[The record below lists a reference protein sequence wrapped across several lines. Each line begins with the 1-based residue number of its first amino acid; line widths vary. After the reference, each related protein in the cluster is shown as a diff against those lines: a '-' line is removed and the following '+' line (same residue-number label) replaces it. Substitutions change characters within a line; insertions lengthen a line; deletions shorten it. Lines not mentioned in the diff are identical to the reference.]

1 MYCKH
6 KDLLRKAHLQAY
18 LNCAMDDGVYPI
30 FYIGLRSGLR
40 QSELISLPWAAVNLS
55 EKVIYGQ
62 HRDYP
67 LTTEACELLTAEKED
82 HPESRTVFLHP
93 QTEKPFLRHQFFYL
107 HRKFCRLARMLEI
120 GFKLSQ
126 NPVPTMMDDCPP
138 LPVAA

>member
-6 KDLLRKAHLQAY
+6 KDLLRKAHLQVY

-67 LTTEACELLTAEKED
+67 LTTEACELLTAEEED
-82 HPESRTVFLHP
+82 QPESRTVFLHP
-93 QTEKPFLRHQFFYL
+93 QTEKPFRRHQFFSL
-107 HRKFCRLARMLEI
+107 HRKFCRLARML
-120 GFKLSQ
+120 GLVFHVSLK
-126 NPVPTMMDDCPP
+126 PVRAVMEDCRRF
-138 LPVAA
+138 PVAA

>member
-82 HPESRTVFLHP
+82 HPESRTVFLLFHLGEAEGLIQASYHIILGCRIVP
-93 QTEKPFLRHQFFYL
+93 AFEFLQTSF
-107 HRKFCRLARMLEI
+107 
-120 GFKLSQ
+120 
-126 NPVPTMMDDCPP
+126 
-138 LPVAA
+138 